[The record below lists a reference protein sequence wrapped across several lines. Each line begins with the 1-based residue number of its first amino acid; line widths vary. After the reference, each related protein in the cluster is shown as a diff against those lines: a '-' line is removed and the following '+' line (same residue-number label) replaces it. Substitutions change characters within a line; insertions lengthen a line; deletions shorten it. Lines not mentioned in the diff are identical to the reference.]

1 MKKIIEFFKSLFFKL
16 EYVPTEYNVTVD
28 EQPEVK
34 QIRKLH
40 VHPKALV
47 QAPVKK
53 TATKNTKTNNM
64 IKEYG
69 GKEKYPT
76 KAAMK
81 KHESKEGKKKEKSE
95 KMVKKTTV
103 KTAKKK

>member
-34 QIRKLH
+34 EVKQ
-40 VHPKALV
+40 
-47 QAPVKK
+47 VKK
-53 TATKNTKTNNM
+53 KITKTNNM

-76 KAAMK
+76 KTAMK
-81 KHESKEGKKKEKSE
+81 KHEGKESMKKEKSE
-95 KMVKKTTV
+95 KMAKKTAV
-103 KTAKKK
+103 KTTKKKK